1 MRPESED
8 TFHYETLKL
17 MKEIVLQTE
26 KLTKTYGRKRA
37 VEDVTLCVY
46 RGEVYGFLGPNGA
59 GKTTV
64 MRLLLGL
71 LVPTKGTISLLGEPF
86 GGNRPYVRRRIGAV
100 PEKPYLYPEMT
111 AVEYLKFFAELYE
124 IDHPMKR
131 ASMMLEKL
139 GLLDA
144 ATKRL
149 GTFSRGMQQKVH
161 IARALLHDPE
171 LLLLDEPV
179 SGLDPYGIREV
190 RDLIEEFKARGKTV
204 FLSSHLL
211 SEAERVCDRIAILH
225 GGNLLVEETM
235 TEIRKKLSREV
246 TIEVEMDGLRDQIPE
261 AVSNLPFVRQVFQT
275 GTGISLKVEPEDQ
288 IREKISRTIT
298 EAGGT
303 VLSVNMREL
312 SLEDAF
318 LTLTTQN
325 ISLFAG
331 SKIEQ

>member
-1 MRPESED
+1 
-8 TFHYETLKL
+8 
-17 MKEIVLQTE
+17 MKEIALQTE
-26 KLTKTYGRKRA
+26 RLTKKYGRKRA
-37 VEDVTLCVY
+37 VEEVTLCVY

-71 LVPTKGTISLLGEPF
+71 LVPTEGTITLLGELF
-86 GGNRPYVRRRIGAV
+86 GGNRPWVRRRIGAV
-100 PEKPYLYPEMT
+100 PEKPYIYPEMT
-111 AVEYLKFFAELYE
+111 AVEYLQFFADLYE
-124 IDHPMKR
+124 VERPIKR
-131 ASMMLEKL
+131 AHVMLEKL

-144 ATKRL
+144 ARKRL

-190 RDLIEEFKARGKTV
+190 RDLIEEFKARGRTV

-211 SEAERVCDRIAILH
+211 SEVERVCDRVAIMH
-225 GGNLLVEETM
+225 SGNLLVEETM
-235 TEIRKKLSREV
+235 TEIRKKLSREATV
-246 TIEVEMDGLRDQIPE
+246 EVEVNGLGEQILG
-261 AVSNLPFVRQVFQT
+261 AVSNLPFVREVFQM
-275 GTGISLKVEPEDQ
+275 GTVISLKVESEDH

-331 SKIEQ
+331 SKI

>member
-1 MRPESED
+1 
-8 TFHYETLKL
+8 
-17 MKEIVLQTE
+17 MKEVVLQTE
-26 KLTKTYGRKRA
+26 RLTKNYREKRA
-37 VEDVTLCVY
+37 VEEVTLRVY
-46 RGEVYGFLGPNGA
+46 EGEVYGFLGPNGA

-64 MRLLLGL
+64 IRLLLGL
-71 LVPTKGTISLLGEPF
+71 LVPTGGTITLLGELF
-86 GGNRPYVRRRIGAV
+86 GGDRPWVRHRIGAV
-100 PEKPYLYPEMT
+100 PENPYIYPEMT
-111 AVEYLKFFAELYE
+111 AVEYLKFFADLYE
-124 IDHPMKR
+124 VAHPMQR
-131 ASMMLEKL
+131 AHAMLEKL

-144 ATKRL
+144 ARKRL
-149 GTFSRGMQQKVH
+149 GTFSRGMQQKIH

-190 RDLIEEFKARGKTV
+190 RDLIEEFKSRGRTV
-204 FLSSHLL
+204 FISSHLL
-211 SEAERVCDRIAILH
+211 SEVEKVCDRVAIMH
-225 GGNLLVEETM
+225 SGNLLVEETM
-235 TEIRKKLSREV
+235 MGIRKKLLREATV
-246 TIEVEMDGLRDQIPE
+246 EVEVDGLGEQILG
-261 AVSNLPFVRQVFQT
+261 AVSKLPFVREVFRT
-275 GTGISLKVEPEDQ
+275 GNIISLKVESENR

-331 SKIEQ
+331 SKI

>member
-1 MRPESED
+1 
-8 TFHYETLKL
+8 
-17 MKEIVLQTE
+17 MKEIALQTE
-26 KLTKTYGRKRA
+26 RLTKKYGKKKA
-37 VEDVTLCVY
+37 VEEVTLRVY
-46 RGEVYGFLGPNGA
+46 QGEVYGFLGPNGA

-71 LVPTKGTISLLGEPF
+71 LAPTEGTITLLGELF
-86 GGNRPYVRRRIGAV
+86 GGNRPWVRRRIGAV
-100 PEKPYLYPEMT
+100 PEKPYIYPEMT
-111 AVEYLKFFAELYE
+111 AIEYLQFFADLYE
-124 IDHPMKR
+124 VEHPMKR
-131 ASMMLEKL
+131 AHVMLEKL

-144 ATKRL
+144 ARKRL

-179 SGLDPYGIREV
+179 SGLDPHGIREV
-190 RDLIEEFKARGKTV
+190 RDLIEEFKVRGRSV

-211 SEAERVCDRIAILH
+211 SEVERVCDRVAILH
-225 GGNLLVEETM
+225 NGNLLVEETM
-235 TEIRKKLSREV
+235 TEIRKKLSQEV
-246 TIEVEMDGLRDQIPE
+246 TVEVEVNGLRDRILR
-261 AVSNLPFVRQVFQT
+261 AVSGLPFVREVLQT
-275 GTGISLKVEPEDQ
+275 GTVISLKVESEDH

-331 SKIEQ
+331 SKI